1 MLFAQATDL
10 PSVPAEVL
18 KWTIVV
24 VLALFTIVAAVVLFV
39 RSLNEKRVRID
50 DQPPLEVRKAAKR
63 YNHEV
68 NELRFAEIDR
78 RLAAHARELENI
90 QRERAETLKHINRR
104 FERVL
109 VSLAS
114 IAGKVG
120 ANMPRGEEEE
130 G

>member
-1 MLFAQATDL
+1 MLLAQATDL
-10 PSVPAEVL
+10 PSVPAEVF
-18 KWTIVV
+18 KWTVIVL
-24 VLALFTIVAAVVLFV
+24 LAVFATVAAVVLFI
-39 RSLNEKRVRID
+39 RSLHDRTVKID
-50 DQPPLEVRKAAKR
+50 DQPPLEIRKAAKR
-63 YNHEV
+63 YNHEA

-78 RLAAHARELENI
+78 RLAAHEKEMQGI

-120 ANMPRGEEEE
+120 AKMPHEE
-130 G
+130 

>member
-1 MLFAQATDL
+1 MLLAQATDL
-10 PSVPAEVL
+10 PSVPAEVF
-18 KWTIVV
+18 KWTIIVI
-24 VLALFTIVAAVVLFV
+24 LALFATVAAVVVFV

-50 DQPPLEVRKAAKR
+50 DQPPLEIRKAAKR
-63 YNHEV
+63 YNHEL

-78 RLAAHARELENI
+78 RLAAHEKEIENI

-120 ANMPRGEEEE
+120 ANVPRGEEE

>member
-1 MLFAQATDL
+1 MFAQATDL
-10 PSVPAEVL
+10 PSVPAEVF
-18 KWTIVV
+18 KWTVIVL
-24 VLALFTIVAAVVLFV
+24 LAVFGIVAAVVLFI
-39 RSLNEKRVRID
+39 RSLNDKPVKID
-50 DQPPLEVRKAAKR
+50 DQPPLEIRKASKR
-63 YNHEV
+63 YNHEL

-78 RLAAHARELENI
+78 RLAAHEQELQNI

-120 ANMPRGEEEE
+120 AKLPHGEEEE

>member
-1 MLFAQATDL
+1 MLLAQATDL
-10 PSVPAEVL
+10 PSVPAEVF
-18 KWTIVV
+18 KWTVIVL
-24 VLALFTIVAAVVLFV
+24 LAMFAIVAAVVLFI
-39 RSLNEKRVRID
+39 RSLNDKRIKID

-63 YNHEV
+63 YNHEL

-78 RLAAHARELENI
+78 RLAAHEKEIENI

-120 ANMPRGEEEE
+120 AKVPNGEEEN
-130 G
+130 